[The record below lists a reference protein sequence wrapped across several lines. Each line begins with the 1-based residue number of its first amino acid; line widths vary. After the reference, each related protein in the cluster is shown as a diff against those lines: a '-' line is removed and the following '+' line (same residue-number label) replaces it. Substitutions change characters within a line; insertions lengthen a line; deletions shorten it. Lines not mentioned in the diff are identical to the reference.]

1 MRLVALV
8 VAVIL
13 VAACSEH
20 GAAPL
25 QADTCGLKTRQLG
38 SFVQIPGGTFNFGA
52 MPMYPEEG
60 PPQAIDVSAFEL
72 MAHEVT
78 NLQFAAFVDATG
90 YVTDAE
96 RSVKND
102 RAGAGSAV
110 FGPTPNNRSANW
122 RIDRTATWRTPEGA
136 GSDIAGRETHPVVHV
151 SKNDAQAYA
160 SWAGARL
167 PSEVEIE
174 LAMTVGLPDSSN
186 PDSGAY
192 DQAGRPRANTWQGIF
207 PTINTGGDGFAG
219 AAPVGCFG
227 PDELGAYD
235 LIGNVW
241 EWTSTPYGP
250 GQHTI
255 KGGSFLCAANFCKRY
270 RPAARQPQDSDFSS
284 NHTGFRIAR
293 DIIES
298 N

>member
-1 MRLVALV
+1 MRLIASVLTIFLAT
-8 VAVIL
+8 
-13 VAACSEH
+13 ACSES
-20 GAAPL
+20 GAAPSH
-25 QADTCGLKTRQLG
+25 AEACGLNAQQFG
-38 SFVQIPGGTFNFGA
+38 SFIRVPEGTFKFGL

-60 PPQAIDVSAFEL
+60 PPQTVHVSAFEL

-78 NLQFAAFVDATG
+78 NRQFAAFVDATG

-96 RSVKND
+96 RSAKND

-110 FGPTPNNRSANW
+110 FRSTPTGSSANW
-122 RIDRTATWRTPEGA
+122 RIDRTASWRTPEGE
-136 GSDIAGRETHPVVHV
+136 GSDISGRETYPVVHV

-160 SWAGARL
+160 SWVGARL
-167 PSEVEIE
+167 PSEAEIE
-174 LAMTVGLPDSSN
+174 LATSLGLPDVSD
-186 PDSGAY
+186 PQSGAY
-192 DQAGRPRANTWQGIF
+192 GGDGSPRANTWQGIF
-207 PTINTGGDGFAG
+207 PAINTGDDGFDG

-235 LIGNVW
+235 LFGNVW
-241 EWTSTPYGP
+241 EWTSTPFRP

-255 KGGSFLCAANFCKRY
+255 KGGSFLCAENFCRRY

-284 NHTGFRIAR
+284 NHIGFRIAR
-293 DIIES
+293 DLIGS